1 MSSILIHPDLVANI
15 TRQLPEDVTRLL
27 QHIRSGICVAGG
39 FCRDAFL
46 GESPKDVDI
55 FGTSQMIVEEAI
67 DWFGWNCKE
76 YEAGVRTANSRTF
89 KPRYDHEVQPVQFVE
104 RCYYPTHAE
113 LIESFD
119 WSVCQCAVYFTQE
132 PHGDGHFEA
141 ICTNAFGE
149 DIQAGKLHYTAPER
163 DEDPGASILRMVK
176 LTHRGFK
183 PTEDSIARAI
193 GRFAAELVK
202 QETHLD
208 DAFDKDMAPVTK
220 EIEYSR
226 KAKRCFRSCGYSW
239 KHGRKGGQEDE

>member
-15 TRQLPEDVTRLL
+15 TKQLPEDVTKLL
-27 QHIRSGICVAGG
+27 QHIGSGICVAGG

-55 FGTSQMIVEEAI
+55 FGTSEKVIRETIE
-67 DWFGWNCKE
+67 WFSWNNTE
-76 YEAGVRTANSRTF
+76 YEPEVITANSRTF
-89 KPRYDHEVQPVQFVE
+89 KPKYDHEVQPVQFVT
-104 RCYYPTHAE
+104 RSWYPTHAE

-119 WSVCQCAVYFTQE
+119 WSVCQCAVFWSQLSE
-132 PHGDGHFEA
+132 KFEG
-141 ICTNAFGE
+141 ICTKGFGE

-183 PTEDSIARAI
+183 PTEESIARAI

-239 KHGRKGGQEDE
+239 KHGRKGQDDVSGD